1 MPPLTTRILSFAHLH
16 LLRSW
21 GAGAMGQGVLAC
33 RQQPA
38 AAHPS
43 SPPLQ
48 ASAAAS
54 PTHDA
59 IDAPTETVP
68 EPFRLD
74 WAGSEA
80 EVRAALC
87 ARASAALPAE
97 HDAAGGLKRTVLR
110 CLLERSLSQR
120 ADGSFEMRAVL
131 AAQLGHAVSAQ
142 LPSVP
147 AAQRALYKT
156 PGHDLKR
163 LLASLQGAGIV
174 SVTLVHSTKYAA
186 VRGDWLLQ
194 LADAAHTS
202 ATAAAAAAPAA
213 SADQQVN
220 GLNGSLSL
228 DIDLSNY
235 PTIVTDQ
242 TGASPAHVAFCFTI
256 AISKRIPGR
265 RCSIGAVRVGACKH
279 AWMSY

>member
-1 MPPLTTRILSFAHLH
+1 
-16 LLRSW
+16 
-21 GAGAMGQGVLAC
+21 MGQGVSAC
-33 RQQPA
+33 RQQLA
-38 AAHPS
+38 AAS

-48 ASAAAS
+48 ASATAS
-54 PTHDA
+54 PTHAA
-59 IDAPTETVP
+59 IHAPTETVP
-68 EPFRLD
+68 EPFRLE

-80 EVRAALC
+80 EVRAALR

-120 ADGSFEMRAVL
+120 ADGGFEMRAVVTAPLGAAVSSAL
-131 AAQLGHAVSAQ
+131 AAG
-142 LPSVP
+142 PDG
-147 AAQRALYKT
+147 QRALYKKA
-156 PGHDLKR
+156 GHTLEQ
-163 LLASLQGAGIV
+163 LLASLQSAGIINITTV
-174 SVTLVHSTKYAA
+174 NLTKNAA
-186 VRGDWLLQ
+186 VRPDWLMTQ
-194 LADAAHTS
+194 GGTAPAP
-202 ATAAAAAAPAA
+202 AAAAAAASAA
-213 SADQQVN
+213 SAAQQVN

-228 DIDLSNY
+228 DIDLSNH

-242 TGASPAHVAFCFTI
+242 TGASPAHVGFCFTI